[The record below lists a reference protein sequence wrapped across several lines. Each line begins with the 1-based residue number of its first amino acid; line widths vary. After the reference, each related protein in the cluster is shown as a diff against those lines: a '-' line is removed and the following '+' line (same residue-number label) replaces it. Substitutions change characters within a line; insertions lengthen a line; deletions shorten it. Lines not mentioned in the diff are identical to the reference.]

1 MGKILTLFTILTPIS
16 AARDAK
22 SDFSSPPV
30 RTFTVLV
37 LFGPDRGI
45 RPS

>member
-1 MGKILTLFTILTPIS
+1 MRKILTLFTILTPIS

-30 RTFTVLV
+30 RTFTVL
-37 LFGPDRGI
+37 FGPERGI